1 MRRNSAVVI
10 IGTSK
15 RAVSGTSENS
25 GLDGRRSGKDP
36 FVLHA
41 PKFGSQQR
49 FPGGEMP
56 RQRCVCLLVLIGR
69 LNHDVAQRTGRGRLS
84 AGSTLNQGVEAGHAR
99 RVQPRLVAGA
109 VILVV
114 PDALNWYRH
123 STLIHNR
130 RRRIG

>member
-25 GLDGRRSGKDP
+25 GLDGCRSGKDP
-36 FVLHA
+36 FILHA

-56 RQRCVCLLVLIGR
+56 QQRGVCLLVLIGR
-69 LNHDVAQRTGRGRLS
+69 LNHDVAQRTAVGAFLQ
-84 AGSTLNQGVEAGHAR
+84 GSTLNQGVEAGHAR

-109 VILVV
+109 VIFVV
-114 PDALNWYRH
+114 SDALDWYRH

-130 RRRIG
+130 QRRIG